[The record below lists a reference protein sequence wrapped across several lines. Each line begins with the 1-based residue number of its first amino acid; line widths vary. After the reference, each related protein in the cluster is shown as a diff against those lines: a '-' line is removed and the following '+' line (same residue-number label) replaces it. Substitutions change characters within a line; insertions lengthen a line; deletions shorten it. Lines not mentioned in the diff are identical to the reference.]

1 MRKELETILV
11 EKYPNLYSR
20 YGGDIRETCMGWGM
34 SCGDGWFQL
43 IDELSQKLETLN
55 VVASQV
61 KEKFGGLRFYIEP
74 HDESTYDEVCECISE
89 AEEKSYKICEICGKP
104 GELRSGGWLR
114 TTCDKC
120 QDTIDEGHIPWRNP
134 EMFDQVSTEKI

>member
-1 MRKELETILV
+1 MRKELEKILV

-20 YGGDIRETCMGWGM
+20 YGGDMKETCMTWGM

-43 IDELSQKLETLN
+43 IDELSQKLEPLN
-55 VVASQV
+55 VVALQV

-74 HDESTYDEVCECISE
+74 HEASTEEQDCIDQYIEE
-89 AEEKSYKICEICGKP
+89 AEKKSYKICEICGKP
-104 GELRSGGWLR
+104 GKLRGGSWLR

-120 QDTIDEGHIPWRNP
+120 QSVIDEGHIPWRNP
-134 EMFDQVSTEKI
+134 EMFDQVSP